1 MGKKYFSLYVI
12 NELLN
17 IIGTCLENY
26 SNVLIPIA
34 LVTVISRVQVI
45 FVFIIGLIGT
55 IFLPKYFKEDIS
67 KNTILKKVFCIILS
81 IIGFIIAFI

>member
-1 MGKKYFSLYVI
+1 MF
-12 NELLN
+12 LN

-26 SNVLIPIA
+26 VNVLIPIA

-45 FVFIIGLIGT
+45 FVFIIDLIGT
-55 IFLPKYFKEDIS
+55 IFLPKYFKEDII
-67 KNTILKKVFCIILS
+67 KKTIIKKVFCIILS